1 MLDISIIENA
11 IKEKINTFEVRV
23 KNDGSHY
30 EIIVVSDDFSD
41 LTPVKKQQLVYG
53 PLTEFISTNDIHA
66 VTIKTFTQKEW
77 ELQKKLL

>member
-1 MLDISIIENA
+1 MLDINIIENA

-30 EIIVVSDDFSD
+30 EIIVVSNDFSD

-66 VTIKTFTQKEW
+66 VTIKTFTLKEW

>member
-53 PLTEFISTNDIHA
+53 PLTEFISTNDIQA
-66 VTIKTFTQKEW
+66 VTIKTFTLKEW
-77 ELQKKLL
+77 ELQKKLI

>member
-11 IKEKINTFEVRV
+11 IKEKINTFELRV

-66 VTIKTFTQKEW
+66 VTIKPFTLNEW